1 MNGKLASFI
10 FQEFS
15 YVCLYRRVSEYRFS
29 YTQSTITKT
38 CRSTNT
44 NISLLF
50 VLLSA
55 TNTNK
60 HTEGS
65 EIFVFALELDKSLH
79 QLRTAMRDNYRRV
92 SYHELVLWKFVTS
105 QWLDGDHCIC
115 IIGGS
120 RGGVSGARPLRV
132 QILSF

>member
-1 MNGKLASFI
+1 MC
-10 FQEFS
+10 
-15 YVCLYRRVSEYRFS
+15 VCTGGCLNIDFS

-60 HTEGS
+60 HTE
-65 EIFVFALELDKSLH
+65 EEVKYLYLHLELDKSLH

-120 RGGVSGARPLRV
+120 RGGRV
-132 QILSF
+132 RRTSPKGPKFFRFDMQNV